1 VTTLIALGEEA
12 PLKMDLLERSSVEAT
27 KLAHQA
33 PVETV
38 VVFVLGVVDH
48 IEIAREE
55 PFPGAYLAI
64 SRSSSRNACLRLS
77 VEGS

>member
-12 PLKMDLLERSSVEAT
+12 PLKMDLLERSSVEEAT

-38 VVFVLGVVDH
+38 VVFVLGAVDH
-48 IEIAREE
+48 IEIA
-55 PFPGAYLAI
+55 
-64 SRSSSRNACLRLS
+64 
-77 VEGS
+77 